1 MRCAK
6 SPVAIS
12 KPSAGHQQAISMPYN
27 QRGRTW
33 VREKPASIMA

>member
-6 SPVAIS
+6 SPV
-12 KPSAGHQQAISMPYN
+12 AISMPYN